1 MTLQEMER
9 MESDLRARYSD
20 PDTLLDATINAVMR
34 ALCVPAKLL
43 GYRYIFLAV
52 RFIRTRPPL
61 LRATTKKELYPYIEK
76 CMDTAMPM
84 IRRTMHYAIERAW
97 KRADPEVLYS
107 YLGLRGKNL
116 NDPPG
121 NIEYVYLIAERVRLI
136 IGDPAWEE
144 HYQQVLAEV
153 RERYPWL
160 N

>member
-1 MTLQEMER
+1 MTLKEMHEMED
-9 MESDLRARYSD
+9 SLRERYSD
-20 PDTLLDATINAVMR
+20 EDSLLNATINAVMR

-52 RFIRTRPPL
+52 RFIYTRPPL
-61 LRATTKKELYPYIEK
+61 LRNTTKKELYPYIER
-76 CMDTAMPM
+76 CMNTTKPM
-84 IRRTMHYAIERAW
+84 IMRTMHYAVERAW

-116 NDPPG
+116 KDPPG
-121 NIEYVYLIAERVRLI
+121 NIEFVYLIAERVRLI

-144 HYQQVLAEV
+144 HYERVMAEL
-153 RERYPWL
+153 RQIYSWL

>member
-1 MTLQEMER
+1 MTIAEMTQMEQE
-9 MESDLRARYSD
+9 LRSIYPD
-20 PDTLLDATINAVMR
+20 EDTLLNATINAVMR

-52 RFIRTRPPL
+52 RFLRTRPPE
-61 LRATTKKELYPYIEK
+61 LRATAKSELYPYIEQ
-76 CMDTAMPM
+76 CMNTTKPM
-84 IRRTMHYAIERAW
+84 IMRTMHYAIERAW

-116 NDPPG
+116 KDAPG
-121 NIEYVYLIAERVRLI
+121 NLEFVYLIAERVRLS

-144 HYQQVLAEV
+144 HYQRVSAEAKQL
-153 RERYPWL
+153 YPWL